1 MDGSMQSIYSDCEQ
15 ANQYDWR
22 TMSVCIDESDSEML
36 GEARSVCVSQLS
48 VSVTAGV

>member
-22 TMSVCIDESDSEML
+22 TLSVCIDERCSVRL
-36 GEARSVCVSQLS
+36 GVCV
-48 VSVTAGV
+48 